1 MNRKES
7 KIFLFMLMFL
17 LSTVLPVSAAMVR
30 LPFEQLMSESD
41 IIITGNTTDVTQ
53 SGIYQYFRVEIENYY
68 KSPET
73 DSTIYVKVKGGQ
85 GMWFE
90 DQPELKVGKKYLLF
104 LTDTDESYLSNP
116 VYTVYGLFQG
126 VYTVESGFATGH
138 PSNLIVTEDSISLA
152 PPGNLSM
159 VKFWFPEDLPVHELD
174 TALMEFQ
181 NNGGQT
187 IHRQYNVLF
196 KGVEGPCIGID
207 TSEKIDVHVHAGG
220 GTQKGIEVNFTLPG
234 VYDVFLNNTFVEQV
248 TVYDAGH
255 GAEDVVFSDFRT
267 DPARPLVNRN
277 LRFRFNVTYNGS
289 SVLKCYYRFVVTPI
303 NGNQWFNIPMVS
315 KFNGS
320 ETRSSGYEI
329 RPWDDVDLR
338 VVVWYKGQR
347 VIDELVEVVDDDEE
361 VPDLGGPLTKITVT
375 REMAEELAVE
385 AFMDSLIDPYEVEV
399 EEVRKIQ
406 YEYPVESGNFTD
418 AWYVSVCGKGI
429 ERGSGELVG
438 QTTDYTILIYSGEI
452 VEGITAGA
460 GLGIISTRDV
470 ILDGVIKFYIPITLG
485 LGTIIVALY
494 YRRKSSSI

>member
-17 LSTVLPVSAAMVR
+17 LSTVFPVSAAMVR

-104 LTDTDESYLSNP
+104 LTDTDENYLSNP

-126 VYTVESGFATGH
+126 VYTVEGEFATGH

-159 VKFWFPEDLPVHELD
+159 VGFWFPEDLPVYELD
-174 TALMEFQ
+174 TALMEFES
-181 NNGGQT
+181 NGGQT
-187 IHRQYNVLF
+187 IHGRYYVLF
-196 KGVEGPCIGID
+196 RGVEGPCIGID
-207 TSEKIDVHVHAGG
+207 VIEKIDVQVHAGG

-248 TVYDAGH
+248 TVYDVGH

-267 DPARPLVNRN
+267 DPAPPLVNRK

-289 SVLKCYYRFVVTPI
+289 SALKCYYRFVVTPI
-303 NGNQWFNIPMVS
+303 NENQWLNIPMVS
-315 KFNGS
+315 EFNGS
-320 ETRSSGYEI
+320 ETKSSGYEI
-329 RPWDDVDLR
+329 RRDDDADLR

-347 VIDELVEVVDDDEE
+347 VIDELVEVVDDSNI
-361 VPDLGGPLTKITVT
+361 PGLGGPLTKINVT
-375 REMAEELAVE
+375 GEMAEELAVE
-385 AFMDSLIDPYEVEV
+385 AFKDSLIDPYEVEV
-399 EEVRKIQ
+399 EEVSKIQ

-418 AWYVSVCGKGI
+418 AWYVSVSGKGI
-429 ERGSGELVG
+429 ERVSGKLVG

-452 VEGITAGA
+452 VEGITEGA
-460 GLGIISTRDV
+460 GLGKISTRDV
-470 ILDGVIKFYIPITLG
+470 TLDSVIKFYIPITLS